1 MKRVLLICGVAF
13 ISGCASPKV
22 ISSSE
27 RTVMIQGTL
36 KDAAGAQAMADNEC
50 KKYGRLARY
59 YEARPGHLLIYDC
72 VQ

>member
-1 MKRVLLICGVAF
+1 MKYILAILCVGVL
-13 ISGCASPKV
+13 SGCATKV
-22 ISSSE
+22 VSSSE

-36 KDAAGAQAMADNEC
+36 KDAASAQVLADAEC